1 MAMASDKN
9 ARVFSAVLVVEVVI
23 GAELISSVKA

>member
-1 MAMASDKN
+1 MASDKT
-9 ARVFSAVLVVEVVI
+9 ARVVPTAVLVVEVVI